1 MCQGISLKSEEI
13 THGLN
18 QTETIP
24 RPVASGGA
32 GGALAPPVFGQSVN
46 PISTRGA
53 DYAHHSTTSPP
64 GFSNLATGL
73 SLYRDEVQAV
83 RTSEE
88 MNETLH

>member
-32 GGALAPPVFGQSVN
+32 GGALAPPVFGRSIH
-46 PISTRGA
+46 PISTRVGTL
-53 DYAHHSTTSPP
+53 SLPITTSPP
-64 GFSNLATGL
+64 GFSDLAMALPYALYIVVL
-73 SLYRDEVQAV
+73 SKC
-83 RTSEE
+83 
-88 MNETLH
+88 